1 MTTAPSPSRK
11 DKSESKRDRFKRL
24 AAARTSAVLRKLK
37 VLGNCANR
45 AAYEY
50 SQDEIRKI
58 FAAIEGKLKEIKAR
72 FLETAAEDEFKL

>member
-1 MTTAPSPSRK
+1 MTGTPTPVRK
-11 DKSESKRDRFKRL
+11 DKGESKRDRFKRL

-50 SQDEIRKI
+50 TQEEVRRI
-58 FAAIEGKLKEIKAR
+58 FSAIEGKLKEIKAR